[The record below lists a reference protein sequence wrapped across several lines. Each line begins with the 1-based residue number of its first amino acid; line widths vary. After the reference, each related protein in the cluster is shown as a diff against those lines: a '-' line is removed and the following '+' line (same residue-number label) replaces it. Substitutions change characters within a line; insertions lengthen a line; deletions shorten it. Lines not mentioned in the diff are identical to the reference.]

1 MGEGWRRLFR
11 KRNLGRVL
19 TPLPMGGAGPSSRM
33 GEWQHPLVLPICPST
48 GPVPMLRF
56 IVAFLA
62 FLPLT
67 AQAQSQ
73 RSVPDSRPA
82 ITQSF
87 APVVKRVTPAV
98 VNVYASRV
106 ERQARNPLLDDP
118 LFRQFFGG
126 GQQSPR
132 TSQSLGSGVI
142 VDPSGLI
149 VTNHHVIENMTD
161 VRVALSDRREF
172 DAEIVLRDP
181 RTDLAVLRI
190 KQGGKFPALEL
201 GDSDALEV
209 GDVVLAIGNPFG
221 VGQTV
226 TMGIVSALARTQ
238 VGITDYGFF
247 IQADAAINPG
257 NSGGALVDSAGR
269 LAGINSAIYSR
280 SGGSIGIGFAI
291 PVNMVK
297 VVVAAAKGGV
307 AQVRRPWPGAT
318 LQTVSRE
325 IAESIGLDRPTG
337 ALVTELVED
346 GPAAQAGLRRGDI
359 IVAVDGMEIDDP
371 EALSYRIG
379 TKPIGSTASL
389 SVLRNGQK
397 STRTMRLI
405 AAPEVPA
412 RDPVTIAGRSPFTGA
427 TVLNLSPAVKEEF
440 SIEAFREGVVVSEV
454 PQNSVAARI
463 GLQKGDV
470 VLAVNDAKIA
480 RTTDLKRLT
489 EAPRNWWKLTIGRGG
504 QVFTTAIGG

>member
-1 MGEGWRRLFR
+1 
-11 KRNLGRVL
+11 
-19 TPLPMGGAGPSSRM
+19 
-33 GEWQHPLVLPICPST
+33 
-48 GPVPMLRF
+48 MLRF
-56 IVAFLA
+56 IFAFLLV
-62 FLPLT
+62 LPLT
-67 AQAQSQ
+67 VQAQTQ
-73 RSVPDSRPA
+73 RAIPESRPA
-82 ITQSF
+82 LTQSF

-142 VDPSGLI
+142 VDPSGLV
-149 VTNHHVIENMTD
+149 VTNHHVIENMTN

-190 KQGGKFPALEL
+190 KNGGQFPALEL
-201 GDSDALEV
+201 GDSDAIEV

-247 IQADAAINPG
+247 IQTDAAINPG
-257 NSGGALVDSAGR
+257 NSGGALVDSTGR

-318 LQTVSRE
+318 LQNVSRE
-325 IAESIGLDRPTG
+325 IAESIGLDRPAG
-337 ALVTELVED
+337 ALVTDLVEG
-346 GPAAQAGLRRGDI
+346 GPAAQAGLRRGDVI
-359 IVAVDGMEIDDP
+359 TAIDGLEIDDP

-379 TKPIGSTASL
+379 TRPVGSTASL
-389 SVLRNGQK
+389 SVLRNGK
-397 STRTMRLI
+397 KTNLTMRLV
-405 AAPEVPA
+405 AAPEMPPREA
-412 RDPVTIAGRSPFTGA
+412 VTIAGRSPFTGA
-427 TVLNLSPAVKEEF
+427 TVINLSPAVTEEF
-440 SIEAFREGVVVSEV
+440 SIESFRDGVVISEV
-454 PQNSVAARI
+454 PPNSVAARV
-463 GLQKGDV
+463 GLQRGDV
-470 VLAVNDAKIA
+470 ILAVNDAKIA
-480 RTTDLKRLT
+480 RTSDLRRVT
-489 EAPRNWWKLTIGRGG
+489 ENPRNWWRLTIGRGG
-504 QVFTTAIGG
+504 QIFTTAIGG

>member
-1 MGEGWRRLFR
+1 
-11 KRNLGRVL
+11 
-19 TPLPMGGAGPSSRM
+19 
-33 GEWQHPLVLPICPST
+33 
-48 GPVPMLRF
+48 MLRF
-56 IVAFLA
+56 AFALIA
-62 FLPLT
+62 LLPLT
-67 AQAQSQ
+67 AAAQTA
-73 RSVPDSRPA
+73 RSVPPDRPA
-82 ITQSF
+82 MTQSF

-142 VDPSGLI
+142 VDSSGLI
-149 VTNHHVIENMTD
+149 VTNHHVIENMTN

-190 KQGGKFPALEL
+190 KNGGNFPALDL

-209 GDVVLAIGNPFG
+209 GDIVLAIGNPFG

-247 IQADAAINPG
+247 IQTDAAINPG
-257 NSGGALVDSAGR
+257 NSGGALVDSSGR
-269 LAGINSAIYSR
+269 LTGINSAIYSR

-307 AQVRRPWPGAT
+307 AQVRRPWSGAT
-318 LQTVSRE
+318 LQGVSRE
-325 IAESIGLDRPTG
+325 IAESIGLDRPAG
-337 ALVTELVED
+337 ALVTELVEA
-346 GPAAQAGLRRGDI
+346 GPSAQAGLRRGDI
-359 IVAVDGMEIDDP
+359 IIAVDGMEVDDP
-371 EALSYRIG
+371 ESFGYRIG
-379 TKPIGSTASL
+379 TKPVGSTAAL
-389 SVLRNGQK
+389 TVLRNGKKTNLTLQ
-397 STRTMRLI
+397 LI
-405 AAPEVPA
+405 AAPEMPP
-412 RDPVTIAGRSPFTGA
+412 REPVTIAARSPFTGA
-427 TVLNLSPAVKEEF
+427 TVINLSPAVTEEF
-440 SIEAFREGVVVSEV
+440 SIETFREGVVVSEV

-480 RTTDLKRLT
+480 RTSDLKRVT
-489 EAPRNWWKLTIGRGG
+489 DTPRNWWKLTIGRGG
-504 QVFTTAIGG
+504 QIFTTAIGG

>member
-1 MGEGWRRLFR
+1 
-11 KRNLGRVL
+11 
-19 TPLPMGGAGPSSRM
+19 
-33 GEWQHPLVLPICPST
+33 
-48 GPVPMLRF
+48 MLRF
-56 IVAFLA
+56 AFALIA
-62 FLPLT
+62 LLPLT
-67 AQAQSQ
+67 AAAQTA
-73 RSVPDSRPA
+73 RSVPPDRPA
-82 ITQSF
+82 MTQSF

-142 VDPSGLI
+142 VDSSGLI
-149 VTNHHVIENMTD
+149 VTNHHVIENMTN

-190 KQGGKFPALEL
+190 KNGGNFPALDL

-209 GDVVLAIGNPFG
+209 GDIVLAIGNPFG

-247 IQADAAINPG
+247 IQTDAAINPG
-257 NSGGALVDSAGR
+257 NSGGALVDSSGR
-269 LAGINSAIYSR
+269 LTGINSAIYSR

-307 AQVRRPWPGAT
+307 AQVRRPWSGAT
-318 LQTVSRE
+318 LQGVSRE
-325 IAESIGLDRPTG
+325 IAESIGLDRPAG
-337 ALVTELVED
+337 ALVTELVEA
-346 GPAAQAGLRRGDI
+346 GSSAQAGLRRGDI
-359 IVAVDGMEIDDP
+359 IIAVDGMEVDDP
-371 EALSYRIG
+371 ESFGYRIG
-379 TKPIGSTASL
+379 TKPVGSTAAL
-389 SVLRNGQK
+389 TVLRNGKKTNLTLQ
-397 STRTMRLI
+397 LI
-405 AAPEVPA
+405 AAPEMPP
-412 RDPVTIAGRSPFTGA
+412 REPVTIAARSPFTGA
-427 TVLNLSPAVKEEF
+427 TVINLSPAVTEEF
-440 SIEAFREGVVVSEV
+440 SIETFREGVVVSEV

-480 RTTDLKRLT
+480 RTSDLKRVT
-489 EAPRNWWKLTIGRGG
+489 DTPRNWWKLTIGRGG
-504 QVFTTAIGG
+504 QIFTTAIGG